1 MVLDMSGSFLQK
13 NSPIPKELIVV
24 NINRNLV
31 TDSKEAHLKVPLSY
45 VFC

>member
-13 NSPIPKELIVV
+13 NPPIPKELIVV
-24 NINRNLV
+24 NMNRNLL
-31 TDSKEAHLKVPLSY
+31 TDSKDAHLEVPLSY